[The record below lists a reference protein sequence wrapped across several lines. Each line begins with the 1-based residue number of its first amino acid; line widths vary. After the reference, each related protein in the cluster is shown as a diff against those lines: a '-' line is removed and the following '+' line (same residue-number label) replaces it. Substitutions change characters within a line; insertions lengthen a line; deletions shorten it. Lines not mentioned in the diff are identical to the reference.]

1 MTHWSFYMLLEWQ
14 VSLRGLL
21 VVFAVPESTLV
32 LAASLVITH
41 VIAPAG
47 GAVYSPQT
55 LFVCVLGGWVRVP
68 LCCPEALVISEI

>member
-14 VSLRGLL
+14 VSLRGGLL

-32 LAASLVITH
+32 LAASPVITYI
-41 VIAPAG
+41 IAPAG

-55 LFVCVLGGWVRVP
+55 LFVCVSGGWV
-68 LCCPEALVISEI
+68 